1 MFLRIVVELIER
13 AIARLVGGNLEGVE
27 PFAVDGAVEIFL
39 RSRRGI
45 DILQIDAGARWR
57 GGFRG
62 GFGLGGVGCFGRSG
76 GKRKRGGGQE
86 ASAPRAG
93 PATRCGGEALRR

>member
-27 PFAVDGAVEIFL
+27 PFAVDGAVEIIL

-62 GFGLGGVGCFGRSG
+62 GFGLGGFGRFRLSG
-76 GKRKRGGGQE
+76 DQRKTDRGKE
-86 ASAPRAG
+86 DSVHWAG
-93 PATRCGGEALRR
+93 PEMA